1 MLYSRRTHKVEIRGK
16 PHEVTVYRDSK
27 WVWIATG
34 RYMDETLEVKGQSAG
49 SAIEL
54 WKDAATSKGNPSS
67 PLRKP

>member
-1 MLYSRRTHKVEIRGK
+1 MFYSRRTHKVEIGGK

-27 WVWIATG
+27 TVWIAAG
-34 RYMDETLEVKGQSAG
+34 RYMGETLEVKAQSAG

-54 WKDAATSKGNPSS
+54 WKDAANKGNPRS

>member
-1 MLYSRRTHKVEIRGK
+1 MFYSRRTHKVEIGGK

-27 WVWIATG
+27 TVWIATG
-34 RYMDETLEVKGQSAG
+34 RYMDETLTVKGHSAG

-54 WKDAATSKGNPSS
+54 WKDAATHKGNPPP